1 MAPWIVLTF
10 LVVHLVS
17 LLPFQFCLTK
27 WLRCRMVAR
36 SLVASCS

>member
-17 LLPFQFCLTK
+17 LSASVLSYEVVEVQN
-27 WLRCRMVAR
+27 VAR

>member
-17 LLPFQFCLTK
+17 L
-27 WLRCRMVAR
+27 
-36 SLVASCS
+36 SASVLSYEVVEVQNGHDRWSPCS